1 MSARQSATDDRSMRR
16 CTLDAYCQP
25 LEDRLEPDANARRK
39 GFVVMVLMN
48 MTTGDTRKVGVAYK
62 TSAKDPGLMLNVCPF
77 CGAEIDAGF
86 KNQPVSGDTA

>member
-1 MSARQSATDDRSMRR
+1 
-16 CTLDAYCQP
+16 
-25 LEDRLEPDANARRK
+25 
-39 GFVVMVLMN
+39 MVLMN

>member
-1 MSARQSATDDRSMRR
+1 MRR